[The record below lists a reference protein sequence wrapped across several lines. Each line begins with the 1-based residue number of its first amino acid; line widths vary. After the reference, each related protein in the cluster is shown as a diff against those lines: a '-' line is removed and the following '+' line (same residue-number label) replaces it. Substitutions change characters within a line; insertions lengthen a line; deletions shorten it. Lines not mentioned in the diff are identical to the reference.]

1 MKERIWH
8 VYLLRCADG
17 SLYCGV
23 STDVE
28 GRIRQHNG
36 PVRLAACVACPD
48 QGSALRLERKIKAL
62 PKREKLKFL
71 REKGNMPCIRDAA
84 PELPGGNDSAP
95 PA

>member
-1 MKERIWH
+1 MHTGEAPRAAGRMRGLPGSGER
-8 VYLLRCADG
+8 
-17 SLYCGV
+17 
-23 STDVE
+23 
-28 GRIRQHNG
+28 
-36 PVRLAACVACPD
+36 AAS
-48 QGSALRLERKIKAL
+48 GTIKAL